1 MVNCKFSTRQ
11 ALRQKPKGKVRSGCI
26 MALTFSLSV
35 VTGIGFH
42 LAGRGSNHEAWHN
55 WAVSHIVSTLL
66 WLIVV
71 GLHTKRYRKMFMS
84 LAKRRAYKKFFPTL
98 VASTLFIITT
108 ITGIVLLLFIEGA
121 NSSIGLWHWECG
133 IALAVLTLVHAF
145 SIKKQ

>member
-71 GLHTKRYRKMFMS
+71 VLHTKRYRKMFMS

-108 ITGIVLLLFIEGA
+108 STGIVLLLFIDGA

-145 SIKKQ
+145 SIKK

>member
-42 LAGRGSNHEAWHN
+42 FAGRGSNHEAWHN

-71 GLHTKRYRKMFMS
+71 VLHTKRYRKMFMS

-108 ITGIVLLLFIEGA
+108 ITGIVLLLFIDGA

-133 IALAVLTLVHAF
+133 ITLAVLTLVHAF
-145 SIKKQ
+145 SIKK

>member
-1 MVNCKFSTRQ
+1 
-11 ALRQKPKGKVRSGCI
+11 

-71 GLHTKRYRKMFMS
+71 VLHTKRYRKMFMS

-98 VASTLFIITT
+98 VAS
-108 ITGIVLLLFIEGA
+108 
-121 NSSIGLWHWECG
+121 SSSELERMAIGLFVASKKVKKSAISESGSCAWRKCFR
-133 IALAVLTLVHAF
+133 ISSSLASLKA
-145 SIKKQ
+145 IG